1 MFLDRWWGLL
11 TKHVVTQHA
20 GVGCPI
26 DVFTLWTIPDQVA
39 SIWNVPWKQ
48 NPYHTALEAHGTR
61 LISVLTV
68 QDLIISRVG
77 HDVVVIRWP
86 VQVCDVAGMSL
97 WKPSEHFHQ
106 LTHLCLAANVSAS
119 DMWRA
124 YSCKMDLNRLKTDES
139 PGVRSS
145 KRKKGNIRRKEEQTY
160 WALPVSAVLAPSLRD
175 GVQVDKVVMGAN
187 GQQAAICTTTEEL
200 WVM

>member
-1 MFLDRWWGLL
+1 MFLDTWWGLL
-11 TKHVVTQHA
+11 TKHVVTQHT

-48 NPYHTALEAHGTR
+48 NSYHTALEAHGTR

-106 LTHLCLAANVSAS
+106 LTHPRLAANVSAS
-119 DMWRA
+119 DTWRA
-124 YSCKMDLNRLKTDES
+124 YSCKMDLNLFKTDES

-145 KRKKGNIRRKEEQTY
+145 EQQEEEGKHRKKRGADLLSTSRICCTCALAQRR
-160 WALPVSAVLAPSLRD
+160 
-175 GVQVDKVVMGAN
+175 
-187 GQQAAICTTTEEL
+187 CTDR
-200 WVM
+200 